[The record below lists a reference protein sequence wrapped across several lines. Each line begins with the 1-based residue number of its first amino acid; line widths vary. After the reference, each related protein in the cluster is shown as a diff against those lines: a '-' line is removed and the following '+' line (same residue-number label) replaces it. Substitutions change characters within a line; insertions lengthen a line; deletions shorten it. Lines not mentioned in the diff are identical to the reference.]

1 MIVFTD
7 GTKAYDITESAQI
20 LGVIPNSVRRYLYD
34 GKLHGEKLKSDH
46 NKKPKVFISQ
56 EEIDRFIKERCPE

>member
-7 GTKAYDITESAQI
+7 ETKAYDVIESAQI
-20 LGVIPNSVRRYLYD
+20 LGVTPNSVRRYLYD

-46 NKKPKVFISQ
+46 NKKPKVYISMD
-56 EEIDRFIKERCPE
+56 EIKRFIKARCSE